1 MKPKKIQFTMIFG
14 KGVDGF
20 PSEVKFYEGCRPE
33 TGADRIP
40 PPCTMPEGG
49 PGGDAP
55 MPKNQEFL
63 VEFYEDDGITKA
75 LLHSEH
81 GIQKVDDV
89 VLRDF
94 SVSFSGYSGSE
105 GVELFRYVLALSESS
120 PQVVGFSYGTYPCFR
135 GYMPVCGEILET
147 EEDVA

>member
-20 PSEVKFYEGCRPE
+20 PAEVIYYDGYRPE

-40 PPCTMPEGG
+40 PPGTLPDG
-49 PGGDAP
+49 AP
-55 MPKNQEFL
+55 PRPKNQQFE
-63 VEFYEDDGITKA
+63 VEFYEDRGELKA

-89 VLRDF
+89 IYRDF
-94 SVSFSGYSGSE
+94 SVSFSAYSGSE
-105 GVELFRYVLALSESS
+105 GVEIFRFVLAISEST
-120 PQVVGFSYGTYPCFR
+120 PQVVGFAYGIFPFFR
-135 GYMPVCGEILET
+135 GYMPVCGEITER
-147 EEDVA
+147 EEDSTD